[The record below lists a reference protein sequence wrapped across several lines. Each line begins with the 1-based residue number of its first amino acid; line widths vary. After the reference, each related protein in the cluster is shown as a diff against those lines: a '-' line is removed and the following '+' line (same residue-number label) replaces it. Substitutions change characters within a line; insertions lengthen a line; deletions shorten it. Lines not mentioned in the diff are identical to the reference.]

1 MTMQEARNYCL
12 KLERDREHGRR
23 QSGKGKFEASLLSLD
38 QLFGSFDDPSKVAA
52 FSDGGAGA
60 EAVIDYCDGVTP
72 ETRHA
77 ECIEDARQRI
87 RRAHPEWLEVFDLIV
102 KNGSNR
108 TESICQMVLSKR

>member
-23 QSGKGKFEASLLSLD
+23 RFGKGNFEASLLSLD
-38 QLFGSFDDPSKVAA
+38 QLVDSFEDPSKVAA

-77 ECIEDARQRI
+77 ECIRNARQRI
-87 RRAHPEWLEVFDLIV
+87 RRAHARWCTVHREC
-102 KNGSNR
+102 GYRS
-108 TESICQMVLSKR
+108 